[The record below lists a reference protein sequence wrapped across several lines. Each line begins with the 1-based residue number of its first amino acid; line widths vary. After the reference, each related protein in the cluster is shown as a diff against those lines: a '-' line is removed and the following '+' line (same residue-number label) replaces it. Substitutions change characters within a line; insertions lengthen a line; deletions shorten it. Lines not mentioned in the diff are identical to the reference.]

1 MIKKTSDQNNIIEN
15 QRNLN
20 LSDNIFKK
28 IL

>member
-1 MIKKTSDQNNIIEN
+1 MIKKTSDHNNIIEN